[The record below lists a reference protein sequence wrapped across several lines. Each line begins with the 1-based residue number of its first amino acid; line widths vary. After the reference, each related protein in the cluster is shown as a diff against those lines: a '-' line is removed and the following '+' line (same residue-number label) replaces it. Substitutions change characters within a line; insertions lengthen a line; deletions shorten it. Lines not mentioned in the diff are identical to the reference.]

1 MKKLT
6 LLLLASGLA
15 IAIASCAQ
23 DSDDDKTTTPA
34 ATTPAA
40 TLSAPPNPSTV
51 FTFPT

>member
-23 DSDDDKTTTPA
+23 DSDDDKTTPVS
-34 ATTPAA
+34 TTPAA

-51 FTFPT
+51 FTFPS

>member
-34 ATTPAA
+34 STTPAA

-51 FTFPT
+51 FNFPS